1 MLLLQT
7 GALLAALTSAP
18 DPSAVRE
25 SPPPQTAAPTAAAV
39 AHAGRPRFA
48 DVRLSTGVRLRYAE
62 QGDASAP
69 PVILLHGYSDSWFSW
84 SEVMPRLAARHR
96 VFALDQRGHGD
107 SDRPASGYAMRD
119 LAADV
124 VAFMDA
130 RGIPRAAVVG
140 HSMGSIVAREV
151 VRLAPARVSQLVLVG
166 SATTARNEVVL
177 GLQKDVDALVDPVPT
192 AFAREFQVGTAHRPV
207 PSAFMDRAVAESL
220 KLPAA
225 VWRQLIA
232 GIVDAPTA
240 TARPDAP
247 RIPTLVLWGD
257 RDAIFPRSE
266 QDALLRAYQ
275 PSTLTVYA
283 GTGHALHW
291 EEPERFARD
300 VLAFLATA
308 PTRTARA
315 RGGPSADEPAQAGDP
330 HAAHSAHAAPPAAAP
345 AADSVPLYT
354 DLGDHHY
361 AVSTRVPLAQRYFD
375 QGLRL
380 YYAFNHAEAIRAFDE
395 AARLDPRC
403 AMCHWGTALA
413 YGPNINL
420 PMDSAAGV
428 AAHAALQRAR
438 AVAAHATPRERALI
452 DALARRYAAVPP
464 AERAGLDTA
473 YARAMEQVARRFPD
487 DLEARTLHAEA
498 LMDLSPW
505 RYWNADGS
513 PRPATPV
520 LLAQLE
526 RVVRAAPRHPGA
538 NHFYIHA
545 VEAVDPA
552 RALPMAERL
561 AGLMPG
567 AGHLVHMP
575 GHIYVRVGRYADAIR
590 ANEHAVHADESYIR
604 DQKPALGAYTAGY
617 YPHNYDFL
625 AFAAS
630 MVGRRAQA
638 SAAAERMLTLVPAEV
653 MRAPGMTFVQHHQ
666 TRHLQLKVRFADW
679 AAILAAPAPAEDLP
693 HARAM
698 WQYARGRALAARGD
712 VPAADGALAS
722 LRALAADPRVASQRL
737 EFNTSGEVLGIAA
750 EVLAGHVAAARGDRE
765 AAVRHLREAARRED
779 ALAYGEPPEWTVP
792 VRQELGA
799 ILLDAGRAADAE
811 RAFRED
817 LKRFPE
823 NGWSLRGLQRALAAQ
838 GKDAEAR
845 AVAARVERAWAGADV
860 ALK

>member
-7 GALLAALTSAP
+7 GALIAALAGAPSAP
-18 DPSAVRE
+18 V
-25 SPPPQTAAPTAAAV
+25 AAERAPERASVPAD
-39 AHAGRPRFA
+39 GPRFA

-62 QGDASAP
+62 SGDPAAP
-69 PVILLHGYSDSWFSW
+69 PLILLHGYSDSWFSW
-84 SEVMPRLAARHR
+84 SRVLPQLATRHR

-107 SDRPASGYAMRD
+107 SDRPARGYAMHD

-130 RGIPRAAVVG
+130 QGIPRAAVVG

-151 VRLAPARVSQLVLVG
+151 VRLAPSRVSQLVLAGGTSGAPNDAVR
-166 SATTARNEVVL
+166 AL
-177 GLQKDVDALVDPVPT
+177 KKDVDALTDPVPT
-192 AFAREFQVGTAHRPV
+192 TFAREFQLGTAHRPV
-207 PSAFMDRAVAESL
+207 PQEFMDRAVAESL
-220 KLPAA
+220 KLPAS

-232 GIVDAPTA
+232 GIVDAPV
-240 TARPDAP
+240 ARPGGP
-247 RIPTLVLWGD
+247 RIATLIVWGD
-257 RDAIFPRSE
+257 RDAIFPRAE
-266 QDALLRAYQ
+266 QEALQRAYQ
-275 PSTLTVYA
+275 PATLAVYA

-291 EEPERFARD
+291 EEPDRFAQD
-300 VLAFLATA
+300 VLAFLAT
-308 PTRTARA
+308 
-315 RGGPSADEPAQAGDP
+315 PSA
-330 HAAHSAHAAPPAAAP
+330 APRAAP
-345 AADSVPLYT
+345 AKAATGASRVDSVPLYA
-354 DLGDHHY
+354 DLGDHRY
-361 AVSTRVPLAQRYFD
+361 GVSTRVPLAQRYFD

-380 YYAFNHAEAIRAFDE
+380 YYAFNHAEAIRAFAE

-403 AMCHWGTALA
+403 AMCHWGVALA

-438 AVAAHATPRERALI
+438 AAAAHATPRERAMI
-452 DALARRYAAVPP
+452 DALAQRYAAVP
-464 AERAGLDTA
+464 RADRAALDSA
-473 YARAMEQVARRFPD
+473 YARAMADVVRRFPA

-513 PRPATPV
+513 PRPDTPA

-526 RVVRAAPRHPGA
+526 RVVRSAPRHPGA

-575 GHIYVRVGRYADAIR
+575 GHIYVRVGRYDDAIR

-630 MVGRRAQA
+630 MVGRREQA
-638 SAAAERMLTLVPAEV
+638 LGAAERMRSLVPAEV
-653 MRAPGMTFVQHHQ
+653 LRAPGMTFVQHHQ
-666 TRHLQLKVRFADW
+666 TRHLQLKVRFAEW
-679 AAILAAPAPAEDLP
+679 AAILDTPAPAEDLP

-698 WQYARGRALAARGD
+698 WDYARGRALAARGD
-712 VPAADGALAS
+712 LPAADSALA
-722 LRALAADPRVASQRL
+722 RVRVTATDARVAPQRL

-750 EVLAGHVAAARGDRE
+750 EVLAGHVAAARGDHE
-765 AAVRHLREAARRED
+765 TAIRHLREAARRED
-779 ALAYGEPPEWTVP
+779 AMAYGEPPEWTVP

-799 ILLDAGRAADAE
+799 ILVAAGRAPDAE

-817 LKRFPE
+817 LQRFPE
-823 NGWSLRGLQRALAAQ
+823 NGWSLRGLQRALALQ

-845 AVAARVERAWAGADV
+845 AVAAR
-860 ALK
+860 LPH